1 MMRVF
6 SASDLAVLDALG
18 IPSPRRGGGRYRVH
32 DLNVKLIRSC

>member
-18 IPSPRRGGGRYRVH
+18 IRSP
-32 DLNVKLIRSC
+32 DAADATAFMI